1 MMRNKLI
8 LSALVGLACMSCT
21 TKTQNEDW
29 VAHSEEVA
37 CQQLEST
44 AKQLDGQ
51 GVFPRSIWVPYKL
64 EFLESQLGRDRKTF
78 QDSLRVPVDSL
89 MGSLRTCDIY
99 DWTSGFF
106 PGSLWY
112 AYELTGNEEMKKQ
125 AIQYTNLLYPIRL
138 YDKTHDIGFMMNC
151 SYGNA
156 LRLSPNDSIPAVL
169 TSSADMLCKRFDK
182 RIGCIRSW
190 DFGTWNFPV
199 IIDNMMNL
207 DLLFNAYHLTGDKK
221 YYDVA
226 VTHALTTMKHHFRKR
241 LYLLSCSK
249 LQ

>member
-125 AIQYTNLLYPIRL
+125 LSNTPTCFILSVFTIRP
-138 YDKTHDIGFMMNC
+138 TI
-151 SYGNA
+151 SV
-156 LRLSPNDSIPAVL
+156 S
-169 TSSADMLCKRFDK
+169 
-182 RIGCIRSW
+182 
-190 DFGTWNFPV
+190 
-199 IIDNMMNL
+199 
-207 DLLFNAYHLTGDKK
+207 
-221 YYDVA
+221 
-226 VTHALTTMKHHFRKR
+226 
-241 LYLLSCSK
+241 
-249 LQ
+249 